1 MDLKIYTSYAFSQIC
16 QTNSRHIGME
26 SIEIPRLDPS
36 GKEMLNFIKYICDE
50 VGPRIG
56 GSEQEKRAG
65 DIIQERLDFC
75 DETTQEEFNCRP
87 GGFLDFI
94 WVTTAFYILG
104 VFSYYFISPL
114 VSLILIFIALAI
126 YSIQQNFLYE
136 VVDFLFPEVTSYH
149 IIGKIYPTKTP
160 KKLVLL
166 GSHHDSAFEFPLLS
180 KLGEKFILVIVI
192 AVGITL
198 LNMLLCI
205 LRTSITLTKGSLS
218 ISEPFEFIREVQNFS
233 ISAIVDFFQT
243 VLFISGV
250 IVILGLAF
258 NLHSNK
264 VVLGANDNLSGVAAV
279 IQVGKFLAKHKPVNT
294 EVWLISFAGEEH
306 MRGSKRFVN
315 FHQKELK
322 ERQALLFNLE
332 SLNTE
337 SFLIATAEIMFLA
350 THSPLVVDFATKAA
364 KKVAKKIEISFKVDK
379 LPFAGSDAANFS
391 KKGLHATTLFGLSE
405 LGMPLDWH
413 TLNDTPD
420 KLVGSRLAKAA
431 EIALQFVYEVDQ
443 SE

>member
-1 MDLKIYTSYAFSQIC
+1 
-16 QTNSRHIGME
+16 ME
-26 SIEIPRLDPS
+26 LSEIPRLDPS
-36 GKEMLNFIKYICDE
+36 GKEMVDFITYICDE

-75 DETTQEEFNCRP
+75 DETTQEEFTCRP

-94 WVTTAFYILG
+94 WVTAAFYILG

-114 VSLILIFIALAI
+114 VSLILIFIALAV

-149 IIGKIYPTKTP
+149 IIGKIKPTKKPT
-160 KKLVLL
+160 KLVLL
-166 GSHHDSAFEFPLLS
+166 AGHHDSAYEFPLLS
-180 KLGEKFILVIVI
+180 KLGEKSMFVII
-192 AVGITL
+192 TAVGIIL

-205 LRTSITLTKGSLS
+205 IRTGITLTQGSFSISDPFEFMREIPTLS
-218 ISEPFEFIREVQNFS
+218 ISTTVDLVQSIIFI
-233 ISAIVDFFQT
+233 I
-243 VLFISGV
+243 GV
-250 IVILGLAF
+250 IVILGVAF
-258 NLHSNK
+258 NLRSNK
-264 VVLGANDNLSGVAAV
+264 VVLGANDNLTGVAAV
-279 IQVGKFLAKHKPVNT
+279 IEVGKFLSKNKPVNT
-294 EVWLISFAGEEH
+294 EIWLVSFAGEEH
-306 MRGSKRFVN
+306 MRGSKRFVST
-315 FHQKELK
+315 HREELK
-322 ERQALLFNLE
+322 KRQALLFNLE

-337 SFLIATAEIMFLA
+337 AFLIATGETMHL
-350 THSPLVVDFATKAA
+350 TKHSPLVVDFATKAA
-364 KKVAKKIEISFKVDK
+364 EKVASKTNFSFKVDI
-379 LPFAGSDAANFS
+379 LPFAGSDATNFS
-391 KKGLHATTLFGLSE
+391 KKGLHATTLFGMSPS
-405 LGMPLDWH
+405 GMPLDWH